1 MANCPVF
8 SDYFK
13 KYQEAVGG
21 GDVDK
26 ATGLI
31 KITSEQFS
39 KLENLD
45 FKIGQN
51 TYTLTPNA
59 QIWPRSLNTDIGG
72 EKGSIYLIV
81 SDLGTASGQ
90 GLDFINGYAFL

>member
-1 MANCPVF
+1 MDGSDSHFA
-8 SDYFK
+8 DYFR
-13 KYQEAVGG
+13 KYQAAIGAN
-21 GDVDK
+21 VDK

-31 KITSEQFS
+31 KITPKQYS
-39 KLENLD
+39 NLKD
-45 FKIGQN
+45 LNFKIGKH

-59 QIWPRSLNTDIGG
+59 QIFPRALNTDIGG

-81 SDLGTASGQ
+81 SDLGTSSGQ